1 MNWKLRLLLAAILLQ
16 GCQKPVSE
24 TAQDPGLPPTSPI
37 EEDVPP
43 EQADDEQPTAPPRE
57 EDAPEPE
64 PAAPL
69 PRESVSESV
78 SEPKDA
84 PETDPW
90 KAANQQREELR
101 NRINQERQ
109 TIVAQMRTKQRDKQ
123 KHLQNARNLRNKA
136 NKLKRDKDSAYKQL
150 EQEAKKFENLAK
162 QVDREYKNI
171 QQQLKKI
178 AKEQADGHKRISDWA
193 RKEAD
198 KIRKEE
204 EAKRKQVQTQPE
216 EPLETGP
223 LQKGEARKAQVRSIN
238 VREQVLNLFG
248 GSSTEGYGTQVYE
261 LGEDAAV
268 MVDGD
273 PGQLEAIPSGSDV
286 SFWVHPDDTSTITW
300 LEATTE

>member
-1 MNWKLRLLLAAILLQ
+1 MNWKLRLLLAGILLQ

-24 TAQDPGLPPTSPI
+24 TAEEPGLPPAPPI

-43 EQADDEQPTAPPRE
+43 EQVDDELPTAPPPE
-57 EDAPEPE
+57 EDAPLPHEPVPE
-64 PAAPL
+64 PAP
-69 PRESVSESV
+69 
-78 SEPKDA
+78 EPKDA

-109 TIVAQMRTKQRDKQ
+109 TIVSQMRSKQRDKQ

-136 NKLKRDKDSAYKQL
+136 TKLKRDKDSTYKQL
-150 EQEAKKFENLAK
+150 EQEAKEFENLAK

-204 EAKRKQVQTQPE
+204 EAKRKQVQSQPE

-248 GSSTEGYGTQVYE
+248 GSSTEGFGTQVYE

-268 MVDGD
+268 MVDGV

-300 LEATTE
+300 IEATTE